1 MNTEITGDNPRLQHY
16 TGAIRQM
23 MGLPPHQPVNDLVGF
38 VFGPIIDDSISASA
52 IGRYARDQKQD
63 VIHLGFAHANSS
75 TPSAMIIAWRKLDCV
90 EMITGC
96 VPYCTDANSPVMLVE
111 PRSNAC
117 FAVDERGGL
126 MRTQQV
132 LHNLGAGHQMLLRR
146 IKQAAADLAKDQATP
161 TIAMT
166 AGSALARQHREPPIV
181 LIT

>member
-1 MNTEITGDNPRLQHY
+1 MNTEITGDNPRLQNY

-23 MGLPPHQPVNDLVGF
+23 MGLPLHQPVNDLVGF
-38 VFGPIIDDSISASA
+38 VFGPIIDDPISASA

-63 VIHLGFAHANSS
+63 VIHLGFAHAIAS
-75 TPSAMIIAWRKLDCV
+75 TPAAMMIVWRKLDHV
-90 EMITGC
+90 EMINGC

-126 MRTQQV
+126 VRTQQV
-132 LHNLGAGHQMLLRR
+132 LHNLAAGKRMAMRR
-146 IKQAAADLAKDQATP
+146 IKQAAADLGKDQATP

-166 AGSALARQHREPPIV
+166 AGSALARHHREPPIV
-181 LIT
+181 LFT

>member
-1 MNTEITGDNPRLQHY
+1 MNTEITGDNPRLQNY

-38 VFGPIIDDSISASA
+38 VFGPSIDDSISASA

-63 VIHLGFAHANSS
+63 VIHLGFAHANAS
-75 TPSAMIIAWRKLDCV
+75 TPSAMMVAWRKVDHV

-96 VPYCTDANSPVMLVE
+96 VPYCAAADSPVMLVE

-126 MRTQQV
+126 VRTQQV
-132 LHNLGAGHQMLLRR
+132 LHNLAAGKRMAMRR
-146 IKQAAADLAKDQATP
+146 IKQAAADLGKNQATP
-161 TIAMT
+161 TITMA
-166 AGSALARQHREPPIV
+166 AGSTLARQHREPPIV
-181 LIT
+181 LFT